1 MKDEDTTFV
10 ECFHINKRNIEIYD
24 GFYVIIMRLLWSQGM
39 RNIAFQAFHCTTL
52 MTMCVKTYVVRP
64 LWLLDQRYKLVPR
77 ILFLWYHQ
85 LYRFVWGIRSAPRD
99 THWTCHTYLSLQ
111 CPNRTSIRP
120 KYGLYNMYD
129 MIQFTHVPMQS
140 EAYTS
145 LSRRQASSPQKSR
158 SDFKVGSDY
167 VDSVPKGTGL
177 RPPFRDPLGSKYDL
191 KESYGT
197 DDRFEV
203 RDRPA
208 EIDLI
213 VITKCNDTYVVQK
226 CDDHTIIEESVDV
239 IKPSP
244 TVVSKIRFLSIEYSH
259 VNMGDKR
266 IELKIP
272 FGMMM
277 VGNQLLSPTFVLRL
291 LEYTMGTSG
300 YHFDLDYTLSLM
312 DSQIRM
318 FEMRSHQFLV
328 LNETSYVIDN
338 IPEQGTE
345 QDTEQGTE
353 QGTEQVQGT
362 EEPNMDSDS
371 VEYFVEELSCTHE
384 NDTDADSFVSLTN

>member
-1 MKDEDTTFV
+1 
-10 ECFHINKRNIEIYD
+10 
-24 GFYVIIMRLLWSQGM
+24 MRLLWSQSM
-39 RNIAFQAFHCTTL
+39 QRAAFQVFHCTTL

-85 LYRFVWGIRSAPRD
+85 LYCFVWGIRSAPRD
-99 THWTCHTYLSLQ
+99 THWTCHAYLSLQ

-145 LSRRQASSPQKSR
+145 LSRRQASSP
-158 SDFKVGSDY
+158 
-167 VDSVPKGTGL
+167 KGTGL
-177 RPPFRDPLGSKYDL
+177 RPPFRDPLGSKYNL
-191 KESYGT
+191 KESYNNT

-226 CDDHTIIEESVDV
+226 CDDHTTIEESVDV

-259 VNMGDKR
+259 AKMGDKR

-277 VGNQLLSPTFVLRL
+277 VGNHLLSPTFVLRL
-291 LEYTMGTSG
+291 LEYTVGTSG

-328 LNETSYVIDN
+328 LNETTYVIDN
-338 IPEQGTE
+338 IPVHGTV
-345 QDTEQGTE
+345 
-353 QGTEQVQGT
+353 QVQGT
-362 EEPNMDSDS
+362 EEPNMDSDPA
-371 VEYFVEELSCTHE
+371 EYFVEELSCTHE